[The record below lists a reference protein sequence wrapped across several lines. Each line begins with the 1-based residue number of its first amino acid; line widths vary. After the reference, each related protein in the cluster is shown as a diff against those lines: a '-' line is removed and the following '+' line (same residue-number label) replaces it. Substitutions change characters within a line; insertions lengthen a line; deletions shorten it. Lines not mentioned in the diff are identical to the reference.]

1 MIPNLTWAGFPGTAK
16 MPPLM
21 TEFPPGALIFSK
33 TITLPAFAFLA
44 SAAAARPANPEP
56 TTITSTSSSHF
67 AGIGS
72 LHAAFAVTDIKE
84 EVANRAEEDKNFLL
98 LRVFMIFSLENNKLW
113 I

>member
-1 MIPNLTWAGFPGTAK
+1 MIFVPFLLRCF
-16 MPPLM
+16 LEQRLE
-21 TEFPPGALIFSK
+21 EFPRVGCWNLHDVFRPAGRDDGA
-33 TITLPAFAFLA
+33 AA
-44 SAAAARPANPEP
+44 AAAARPANPEP